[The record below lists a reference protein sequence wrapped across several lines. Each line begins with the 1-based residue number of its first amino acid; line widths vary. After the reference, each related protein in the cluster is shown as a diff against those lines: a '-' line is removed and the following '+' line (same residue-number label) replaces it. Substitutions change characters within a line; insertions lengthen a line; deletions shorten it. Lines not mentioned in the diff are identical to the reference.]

1 MQKCVLKVKV
11 SILKQMEATFPF
23 IHSIG
28 NGCVRYECMQECVFK
43 EVIDKESVIEQ
54 WASYNLKP
62 NTQFQYNLVMTLYH
76 DQLTK

>member
-1 MQKCVLKVKV
+1 MVVYV
-11 SILKQMEATFPF
+11 W
-23 IHSIG
+23 
-28 NGCVRYECMQECVFK
+28 NVCMQECVFK

-62 NTQFQYNLVMTLYH
+62 NPQFQYNLVMTFYH